1 MDMKNHLDEEIMRLY
16 TRMKE
21 LDPNSEEYVVV
32 EENYI
37 KLMTQKLEIEK
48 HKVDQKDRVG
58 RIVMDGVKVFVPLAA
73 SIGMSLLMIT
83 CEAKGVV
90 PFGVGKKWLD
100 RITKY

>member
-1 MDMKNHLDEEIMRLY
+1 MNTKTLLDEEIMRLY
-16 TRMKE
+16 KRMKE
-21 LDPNSEEYVVV
+21 LDPDSEEYASV

-37 KLMTQKLEIEK
+37 KLMTQKLEVEK
-48 HKVDQKDRVG
+48 HDVDRKDRAG

-90 PFGVGKKWLD
+90 PFGVGKKWID
-100 RITKY
+100 KITKY